1 MRISTATTLVCS
13 TLATVAFYQ
22 GFAALFPHLAHP
34 DDESA
39 SNAKKDGT
47 TDQTNGQ
54 KLAIASP
61 EIMPLTKVNARSNAP
76 ATAEQSGAGGKRT
89 IVSTRNLPTVNVP
102 PTLRS
107 MPNRFSERSIP
118 DVGSMPTVPNV
129 ALPEVSGQNQPDL
142 IDQSRANVST
152 AQSLPFTS
160 VNTSLTDVKGHWAES
175 YIESLA
181 TKGVARGF
189 RDGSFRPDTL
199 VTSQQFALM
208 TQKAF
213 TASPISYSDL
223 QQLHPDRAPT
233 RADAAAFIYQ
243 TLAKAESAPLTMAV
257 QVSGAVPRPGIYAI
271 ANGSRIDAPADAG
284 VPTVSRAIQQAGG
297 ALEGANLHQVQIH
310 RIGETSARQVINVDM
325 RQLLKTGNRSRDIIL
340 QQGDKL
346 FIPAAATTAATTAA
360 TSNPISTLPTPERS
374 ISLVE
379 STK

>member
-1 MRISTATTLVCS
+1 MRLSTATTLVCS

-61 EIMPLTKVNARSNAP
+61 ETMPLTKVDARSNAP
-76 ATAEQSGAGGKRT
+76 AKAEQAGAVGKRT
-89 IVSTRNLPTVNVP
+89 VVSTRNLPTVNVP

-107 MPNRFSERSIP
+107 MPSRFSERSLP
-118 DVGSMPTVPNV
+118 DVGSTPTVPDV
-129 ALPEVSGQNQPDL
+129 ALPEMSGQNQPDL

-160 VNTSLTDVKGHWAES
+160 VDTSLTDVKGHWAES

-181 TKGVARGF
+181 AKGVARGF

-199 VTSQQFALM
+199 VTSQQFVLM

-213 TASPISYSDL
+213 TASPISYTDL
-223 QQLHPDRAPT
+223 QQLHPDRVPT

-271 ANGSRIDAPADAG
+271 ANGSRIDAPANAG

-297 ALEGANLHQVQIH
+297 ALEGANLKQVQIH
-310 RIGETSARQVINVDM
+310 RIGETSARQVINVDV
-325 RQLLKTGNRSRDIIL
+325 RQLLKTGDRSRDIVL

-346 FIPAAATTAATTAA
+346 FIPAAA